1 MNMHTDTES
10 AETELLSFR
19 LGDQEYCINIM
30 SVREIRGWSPATP
43 VPYAPPHLCGV
54 INLRGTVMPVI
65 DLSLRLGMAAVD
77 ADENS
82 VIVIVSVRDYAVG
95 LIVDAVSDI
104 VSVPTS
110 SLTMPAEM
118 TSEVHSD
125 YLSALSLVDDK
136 MIRVL
141 NLETVV
147 PKATERS

>member
-1 MNMHTDTES
+1 MNMITDTDS

-19 LGDQEYCINIM
+19 LGDQEYCIDIM

-65 DLSLRLGMAAVD
+65 DLSLRLGMSPVEAN
-77 ADENS
+77 ETS
-82 VIVIVSVRDYAVG
+82 VIVIVSVRNHAVG

-104 VSVPTS
+104 ISVPTAGLS
-110 SLTMPAEM
+110 MPAEM
-118 TSEVHSD
+118 TAEIHSD
-125 YLSALSLVDDK
+125 YLSALTLVDDR
-136 MIRVL
+136 MVRVL

-147 PKATERS
+147 PKAAERA